1 MGLGQIA
8 RSACRTIAAAAA
20 AAALLGVIAGPAS
33 ANTITATP
41 TVTGAGTITAPGG
54 YSCLLQVGVGTQ
66 ATNSSSSTCLP
77 ATATAGSFCL
87 PTPPFGCQTFYLTV
101 VLELTATPISG
112 WQFDHWEGCPSAGGA
127 TCVTVLPGPGAA
139 DLAVAPKAFF
149 KEIVPVSVSSGP
161 PANTNSK
168 TASFTYASSVTRV
181 TGDTLTFRCQLDAQA
196 AAACPADG
204 QSYAALAEGAHTF
217 RVWGLHNGDLSLT
230 PAVRNFTVDTV
241 APVASLDPT
250 SGPGQGALQAI
261 NVETFKFAGNEPG
274 STLQCSFDGAAFSA
288 CTSPVTLSRLAAG
301 PHSFRV
307 RAVDLAGN
315 VSELVER
322 DWVVAAADNDNDGFN
337 ANVDCDDNNP
347 ATHPGATDI
356 PDNRI
361 DENCDGKDAHRP
373 LTRIVATLPFA
384 FKSGAGATRFTA
396 LTVKGVPK
404 GSRVTV
410 TCLSRACPAPLKKHG
425 KKRAFVVR
433 NASGTVSLKPLIR
446 NPLRAGTR
454 LRIVVS
460 KAGRIGAVKELTVR
474 RLKAPAITTRCLP
487 PGAKSPR
494 RC

>member
-1 MGLGQIA
+1 MGFG
-8 RSACRTIAAAAA
+8 RTVCRGIAAVFAVV
-20 AAALLGVIAGPAS
+20 ALLGAVAGPAR

-41 TVTGAGTITAPGG
+41 TVTGAGTITAGGG
-54 YSCLLQVGVGTQ
+54 YTCLLQVGVGTQ
-66 ATNSSSSTCLP
+66 PTNSSSSTCLP
-77 ATATAGSFCL
+77 TTATAGSFCL
-87 PTPPFGCQTFYLTV
+87 PNPPFGGCTTFYLPV
-101 VLELTATPISG
+101 QLILTAAPISG
-112 WQFDHWEGCPSAGGA
+112 WQFDHWEACDGPAGA
-127 TCVTVLPGPGAA
+127 TCLTTLNGPGAA
-139 DLAVAPKAFF
+139 DLSVAPKAFF
-149 KEIVPVSVSSGP
+149 KEIVPVSVASGP
-161 PANTNSK
+161 PAFTNSK
-168 TASFTYASSVTRV
+168 TAAFTYASSVSRAA
-181 TGDTLTFRCQLDAQA
+181 GDTLTFRCQLDAQV
-196 AAACPADG
+196 AAACPDGG

-230 PAVRNFTVDTV
+230 AAVRNFTVDTV

-261 NVETFKFAGNEPG
+261 NVETFKFAGNEAG

-288 CTSPVTLSRLAAG
+288 CTSPTTLSRLAAG

-307 RAVDLAGN
+307 RAIDLAGN
-315 VSELVER
+315 ISDLVER

-337 ANVDCDDNNP
+337 ANVDCDDNK
-347 ATHPGATDI
+347 ATTHPGATDI

-384 FKSGAGATRFTA
+384 FRSLPNVTRFTSLA
-396 LTVKGVPK
+396 VKGVPK

-410 TCLSRACPAPLKKHG
+410 TCLSSACPAALKQHG
-425 KKRAFVVR
+425 KKRALVVR
-433 NASGTVSLKPLIR
+433 NASGTVSLKQLIR
-446 NPLRAGTR
+446 APLKAGTR

-474 RLKAPAITTRCLP
+474 RLKAPLITTRCLP
-487 PGAKSPR
+487 PGARSPK